1 LGQETCP
8 GHPRITRFIEEITWH
23 APCSTR
29 GMRSANAKLRPMT
42 EMTLEEWADLPEDEE
57 GELVDGRLE
66 EEEVPSFIHEEV
78 VMWLA
83 MALRAW
89 LLPIGGW
96 VFGSEAKYAVRK
108 RSGRKPDVAVYL
120 PGRRPEGANLARN
133 PPDIVA
139 EVITPRARDRRR
151 DRIEKAA
158 DYAAFGVKVYVLV
171 DPEARSLEAF
181 ELVKGKWVAT
191 VSHSK
196 GKVTLPLCKGLVLD
210 LDALWK
216 RIDILED

>member
-1 LGQETCP
+1 
-8 GHPRITRFIEEITWH
+8 
-23 APCSTR
+23 
-29 GMRSANAKLRPMT
+29 M
-42 EMTLEEWADLPEDEE
+42 EMTLQEWADLPDDER

-66 EEEVPSFIHEEV
+66 EEEVPSVPHEEV
-78 VMWLA
+78 V
-83 MALRAW
+83 AW
-89 LLPIGGW
+89 LVFLFYGWFAPRGGW

-108 RSGRKPDVAVYL
+108 KTGRKPDVAVYL

-133 PPDIVA
+133 APDIVV

-158 DYAAFGVKVYVLV
+158 DYAAFGVKVYVLI
-171 DPEARSLEAF
+171 DPETRSLEAF
-181 ELVKGKWVAT
+181 ELVKGKWAAT
-191 VSHSK
+191 VSQTK

-216 RIDILED
+216 RIDLLQAD